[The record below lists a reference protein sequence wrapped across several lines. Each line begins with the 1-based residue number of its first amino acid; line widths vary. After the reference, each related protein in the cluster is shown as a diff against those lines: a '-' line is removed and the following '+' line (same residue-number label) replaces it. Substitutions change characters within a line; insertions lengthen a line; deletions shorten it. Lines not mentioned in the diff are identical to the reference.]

1 MRTGQVV
8 RGLFEREPLFKDY
21 RYRLAIQPDRS
32 ERIHRAEIEA
42 AEKIYAPY
50 EPR

>member
-8 RGLFEREPLFKDY
+8 RGVFERAAIQGY

-32 ERIHRAEIEA
+32 EGLRAEIEA
-42 AEKIYAPY
+42 AEKICTY
-50 EPR
+50 EP